1 MPRRCKADDWLL
13 EPAEMVCEVRGVI
26 RRRRLAPAPTRPTG
40 DSTRRAPAGQ
50 AVCRS
55 PSCVRGA
62 AGVGFGV
69 CAHSLCSDSRLLWD
83 CPICGYLTIL
93 RVSIVHRETRRTVVY
108 SDLRKAVRDAK
119 AVHDDRISSID
130 DSSSLSRF
138 ASVRAFARPCSFT
151 IRVQGHLTAHRHSV
165 FSHITHIAQLTGHT
179 EHTWDAFLTTNAGH
193 TAHARAIYALYN
205 ADI

>member
-93 RVSIVHRETRRTVVY
+93 RVSIVHRERR
-108 SDLRKAVRDAK
+108 
-119 AVHDDRISSID
+119 DDRPYRGCTPISVKPYVTLKPYTTIEFRVS
-130 DSSSLSRF
+130 
-138 ASVRAFARPCSFT
+138 T
-151 IRVQGHLTAHRHSV
+151 IRRPYRDSRVCARSLVRVHSP
-165 FSHITHIAQLTGHT
+165 SGYRDISQLTDTVFFHT
-179 EHTWDAFLTTNAGH
+179 SLTSHSSQVTQSTPG
-193 TAHARAIYALYN
+193 TRS
-205 ADI
+205 